1 MTDAS
6 TSRWTTP
13 ENLLR
18 ISVVVA
24 IATIVLKTVAWAI
37 SGSVGLLSDALESLV
52 NLVGALF
59 ALGMVTIAKRP
70 ADEEHPYGHTKAE
83 YFSSGFEGLL
93 IFGAAMA
100 ITLRIG
106 RAEREAVSRPQTLK

>member
-1 MTDAS
+1 MSSPTA
-6 TSRWTTP
+6 SRWTTP

-24 IATIVLKTVAWAI
+24 IATIVLKPVAWAI

-100 ITLRIG
+100 IL
-106 RAEREAVSRPQTLK
+106 